1 MRDLFPRPI
10 DSNHLFWRGLLMR
23 SPRPVRL
30 RYAPGSDLD
39 QRAADFDWPTFRA
52 FRARKPPNADSK
64 PSRHKER
71 TITARCKAIF
81 HLCLRWSVNSRA
93 ARLILTRYR
102 WWQAS
107 FCMQVEQQG
116 IDLVVDLFDSSN
128 QKIADADSPNDN
140 WGAEPIVL
148 LANSSGNYRID
159 IRSPNKTALTGRYKI
174 KIIASRK
181 ATATDPAHVAAER
194 AFNQGRTLRAQ
205 QTVAARRSAIEKY
218 EQALPFFRDS
228 GDRIVRPLHFFQLA
242 SPTLS

>member
-1 MRDLFPRPI
+1 MRENLFPLDPI
-10 DSNHLFWRGLLMR
+10 QIICSGGGLLMR
-23 SPRPVRL
+23 SPRPVRSC
-30 RYAPGSDLD
+30 YAPGSDLD

-52 FRARKPPNADSK
+52 FRARQPPNADSK
-64 PSRHKER
+64 PSRHEER
-71 TITARCKAIF
+71 TITARCKQSST
-81 HLCLRWSVNSRA
+81 CLRWSVNSRA

-107 FCMQVEQQG
+107 FCMSVEQQG

-140 WGAEPIVL
+140 WGAEPIVY

-194 AFNQGRTLRAQ
+194 AFNEGRTAAQ

-228 GDRIVRPLHFFQLA
+228 GESYVRPLHFFQLA